1 MVIANLRSLRE
12 SIAILLIFW
21 ICVNTNALANTNMLI
36 ILIVIVHGFQ
46 PNLMVSSFVVSQ
58 ARVWECKTDV

>member
-21 ICVNTNALANTNMLI
+21 ICVNTNALSNTNMLI